1 LLLVT
6 LLFIAPL
13 LAACGDDDNDA
24 SASAPTNATGSA
36 SPTGG
41 IPPATATTVAGPTAT
56 DATTEP
62 SGASDDTLMGFTI
75 EEAANTGGTF
85 IEGTAADIQ
94 TVNPVIANDT
104 PSANFLALIFESLI
118 ELHPETLEPVGAL
131 AEAWE
136 VSDDGL
142 TWTFSLREGVE
153 WHDGEA
159 FTADDVAFTYEL
171 HMHEEGNSS
180 YGGDL
185 LAKIA
190 DIEVIDPLTVAFT
203 LPQPYADF
211 AVDVAVYSIV
221 PEHIWAGVAPA
232 DVINDPGSTGED
244 ATRVVGTGPFVFEEW
259 VTNDHAT
266 ATANES
272 YWAGAPHLDEYI
284 YKVVPDSTAAIQQL
298 RTGEID
304 WFADVPGS
312 AVAELEGAD
321 VDVTVSETTAFMFY
335 GYNLDEARTPLF
347 QEPAVRQALLY
358 ALDREA
364 MVDAL
369 LEGYG
374 AVAVGTMPILS
385 WAYNPDEIEN
395 PYPYDPDLAQKM
407 LDESGW
413 VTGLDGV
420 REKDGERLAFTMH
433 VDSSNPE
440 QVAYVTAIQ
449 EFWAEIG
456 VEMTPEPEP
465 FPALVERISVTFD
478 YDTVLIGL
486 GWGASADQAAMFA
499 CDSYGAGFNVM
510 RYCNEEVD
518 ALLAEALAEPDQ
530 TTRIEMYTEYQNL
543 LLADLPAAILAF
555 PQAIDGHSPRVHN
568 LYPNAINARFNAET
582 WWVEE

>member
-1 LLLVT
+1 MGNTHRRAQHIVAPKGRLAGLLLLTMLV
-6 LLFIAPL
+6 IVPL
-13 LAACGDDDNDA
+13 LAACGGDDA
-24 SASAPTNATGSA
+24 SAPAPTTTTGSVSPSGDTA
-36 SPTGG
+36 SV
-41 IPPATATTVAGPTAT
+41 TATSGP
-56 DATTEP
+56 DATPTEGDTPPTESATEP
-62 SGASDDTLMGFTI
+62 SGASSDTLMGFSI

-85 IEGTAADIQ
+85 IEGSAADLQ

-118 ELHPETLEPVGAL
+118 ELHPETMEPVGAL

-142 TWTFSLREGVE
+142 TWTFTLRDDVE
-153 WHDGEA
+153 WHDGEG
-159 FTADDVAFTYEL
+159 FSADDVAFTYEL
-171 HMHEEGNSS
+171 HMNEESNSS

-190 DIEVIDPLTVAFT
+190 SIEVVDPQTVAFT

-211 AVDVAVYSIV
+211 AVDVAVYSII

-244 ATRVVGTGPFVFEEW
+244 AARVVGTGPFVFEEW

-298 RTGEID
+298 HTGEID

-321 VDVTVSETTAFMFY
+321 VDITVSETTNFMFY
-335 GYNLDEARTPLF
+335 GYNLDETQTPLF

-358 ALDREA
+358 ALDRDA

-374 AVAVGTMPILS
+374 VVAIGTMPILS
-385 WAYNPDEIEN
+385 WAYNPDEIES
-395 PYPYDPDLAQKM
+395 PYPYEPELARTM
-407 LDESGW
+407 LDEAGW
-413 VTGLDGV
+413 VLGSDGV

-433 VDSSNPE
+433 VDSSSPE
-440 QVAYVTAIQ
+440 QVAYVT
-449 EFWAEIG
+449 
-456 VEMTPEPEP
+456 
-465 FPALVERISVTFD
+465 
-478 YDTVLIGL
+478 
-486 GWGASADQAAMFA
+486 
-499 CDSYGAGFNVM
+499 
-510 RYCNEEVD
+510 
-518 ALLAEALAEPDQ
+518 
-530 TTRIEMYTEYQNL
+530 
-543 LLADLPAAILAF
+543 
-555 PQAIDGHSPRVHN
+555 
-568 LYPNAINARFNAET
+568 
-582 WWVEE
+582 